1 VIAIDKQRKFLVCL
15 ALALGTALL
24 YLPALHFGF
33 VNYDD
38 PVYVMDNPHIRS
50 LSWQTLDWAFQPG
63 YASLWHPLT
72 WMSHALDC
80 HLYGLDQPG
89 GHHAT
94 SVLLH
99 ILSAILLFL
108 VLDRMTNA
116 LWRSAVV
123 AALFAWHPLH
133 VESVAWI
140 SERKDVL
147 SALFWMLTIWAYV
160 RYVEELKIPNP
171 RSKIFYFLALL
182 FFALGLMSKPMLVT
196 LPFVLLLLDWW
207 PLRRMQTERAVVN
220 ERISE
225 SVSEESQLTDSLTHT
240 SLAAPANPQ
249 SSESRPAIASPVI
262 LRLLI
267 EKLPFL
273 FLSIIACVMT
283 LKAAGHLVQS
293 SGPIP
298 LTTRLTNALLTYF
311 RYIEKTIWPTRMV
324 AVYPLELRWSPA
336 EVLLAGLTILV
347 ITVTAVRLWK
357 ARPFWLTGWL
367 LYLGIMVPVVG
378 LVWVDAPP
386 MADHYTYLSSIGLFI
401 IICWEGW
408 DIAAGWRYGRAIAGT
423 AAAVALAACC
433 AVSHHQLLYWSD
445 SATLYLHTIH
455 VMPNNTGAH
464 ADYAAYLRDIKDL
477 EDARKECDIALH
489 LSPNY
494 AFAHDVLG
502 GILLKQ
508 GDYVQADSELRTALR
523 LDPRRAD
530 VHLPLGMVALARNQP
545 LEAQAQFTA
554 MLATDRFNLRA
565 YIGLAAAYDQ
575 AGDDDKAIATAR
587 QAHNLA
593 VSLGDT
599 NVEAESLQLL
609 ELYGS
614 HQINHQ

>member
-1 VIAIDKQRKFLVCL
+1 MLVCL

-50 LSWQTLDWAFQPG
+50 LSWQTLDWCFQPG

-72 WMSHALDC
+72 WMSHALDY
-80 HLYGLDQPG
+80 HLYGLAQPG

-116 LWRSAVV
+116 LWRSAIV

-147 SALFWMLTIWAYV
+147 SALFWMLTIWFYI
-160 RYVEELKIPNP
+160 RYVEKQKAESRKQKL
-171 RSKIFYFLALL
+171 SYALALI

-196 LPFVLLLLDWW
+196 LPFILLLLDWW
-207 PLRRMQTERAVVN
+207 PLRRMQ
-220 ERISE
+220 
-225 SVSEESQLTDSLTHT
+225 
-240 SLAAPANPQ
+240 PASPNLNPNPNLNLNPNTIQ
-249 SSESRPAIASPVI
+249 GSTESRPTVSSPVL

-273 FLSIIACVMT
+273 FLSIIACAMT

-293 SGPIP
+293 SGQIP

-311 RYIEKTIWPTRMV
+311 RYIEKTIWPTGMV
-324 AVYPLELRWSPA
+324 AVYPLELHWSPA
-336 EVLLAGLTILV
+336 EVLLAALTILA

-386 MADHYTYLSSIGLFI
+386 MADHYTYLSTIGLFI

-408 DIAAGWRYGRAIAGT
+408 DIATGWRYGRAIAGT

-433 AVSHHQLLYWSD
+433 AVSHQQLLYWSD
-445 SATLYLHTIH
+445 SAKLYLHTID
-455 VMPNNTGAH
+455 VMPNNSSAH

-477 EDARKECDIALH
+477 EVARMECDIAIH
-489 LSPNY
+489 LSSNY

-502 GILLKQ
+502 GILLLQ
-508 GDYVQADSELRTALR
+508 GDYGHADSELRTALR
-523 LDPRRAD
+523 LDPRRVD
-530 VHLPLGMVALARNQP
+530 VHFPLGIVALKRNQP
-545 LEAQAQFTA
+545 QEAQAQFLA
-554 MLATDRFNLRA
+554 LLATDRFNLRA
-565 YIGLAAAYDQ
+565 CIGLAEAYDQ
-575 AGDDDKAIATAR
+575 AGDFDKATATAR
-587 QAHNLA
+587 QAYDMAIAL
-593 VSLGDT
+593 SDT
-599 NVEAESLQLL
+599 NGAAKSRQLL